1 MHFSPYQ
8 TSHTVAAFPVQC
20 CPLLYCMTVSMSVI
34 QLNFFFY
41 SYCCTGCFFS
51 VGNKSDRTDREITQE
66 LGRQF
71 AQENDMPFLETS
83 AKNSNNIDELFMQL
97 AKTLR
102 ESHVDKRP
110 RSHGG
115 GATSGGRQP
124 NTVTLTQKTSSE
136 QASGG
141 GGGCC
146 WFVLDFISCTLMIM
160 YMYVYVSWPI

>member
-1 MHFSPYQ
+1 MQFPYSCQ
-8 TSHTVAAFPVQC
+8 SSTV
-20 CPLLYCMTVSMSVI
+20 TVFFILVI
-34 QLNFFFY
+34 L
-41 SYCCTGCFFS
+41 SA
-51 VGNKSDRTDREITQE
+51 GNKSDRTDREITQE

-83 AKNSNNIDELFMQL
+83 AKNSNNIDELFLQL

-115 GATSGGRQP
+115 GGSSGGKQP

-136 QASGG
+136 QASRGG
-141 GGGCC
+141 G
-146 WFVLDFISCTLMIM
+146 LL
-160 YMYVYVSWPI
+160 

>member
-1 MHFSPYQ
+1 MTCSFHTRVSTQSP
-8 TSHTVAAFPVQC
+8 TLTRFFLSATVISCA
-20 CPLLYCMTVSMSVI
+20 
-34 QLNFFFY
+34 
-41 SYCCTGCFFS
+41 
-51 VGNKSDRTDREITQE
+51 GNKSDRTDREITQE

-83 AKNSNNIDELFMQL
+83 AKNSNNIDELFLQL

-115 GATSGGRQP
+115 GASSGGKQP

-146 WFVLDFISCTLMIM
+146 
-160 YMYVYVSWPI
+160 